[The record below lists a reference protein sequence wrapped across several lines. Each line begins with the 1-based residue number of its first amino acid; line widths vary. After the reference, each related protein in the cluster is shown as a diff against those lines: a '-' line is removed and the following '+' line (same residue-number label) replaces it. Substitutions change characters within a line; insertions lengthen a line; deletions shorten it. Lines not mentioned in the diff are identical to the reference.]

1 MRNLTI
7 LCFLFLLTAC
17 NTSASREK
25 KTQELVN
32 KEILSIDWEDV
43 DQYPLFTDC
52 DETASKQEQKQCFM
66 TSLMKHFSKT
76 LEESDFVVQGAI
88 KDTVFV
94 DFLMEASGAISLLNI
109 DKGSVTETQLPNFDK
124 HIKNSLNG
132 LPKIEPALKR
142 GIPVRAKFRI
152 PIVLQ

>member
-17 NTSASREK
+17 NWSVSKEE

-43 DQYPLFTDC
+43 DQYPLFADC
-52 DETASKQEQKQCFM
+52 DEIASKQEQKQCFM
-66 TSLMKHFSKT
+66 ATLLEHFSKT
-76 LEESDFVVQGAI
+76 LEESDFVVEEAV
-88 KDTVFV
+88 KDTIFV
-94 DFLMEASGAISLLNI
+94 DFLMEASGAISLLHI
-109 DKGSVTETQLPNFDK
+109 DKGNITEDQLPGFDQQIGK
-124 HIKNSLNG
+124 SLNS